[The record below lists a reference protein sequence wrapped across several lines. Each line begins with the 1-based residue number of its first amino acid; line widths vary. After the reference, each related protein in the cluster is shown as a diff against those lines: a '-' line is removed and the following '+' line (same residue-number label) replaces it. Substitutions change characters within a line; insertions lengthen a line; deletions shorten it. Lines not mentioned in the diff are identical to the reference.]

1 MSINY
6 YLFIIISLFSLS
18 FEYHYTHLTTE
29 EVQSLLEN
37 DNFCIVDTRNQS
49 ESTLGYI
56 YNSILFDLNVS
67 FSKFF
72 LALVPKDKKIIIIT
86 NENDEMNSIKTIVD
100 LGYEVFGFY
109 YIQEWKYELL
119 KLNFETITYENI
131 DNLVNNNEYILD
143 VREVDEWKETGII
156 KNSHTFDLSNLLENY
171 KDIKTD
177 GTIHVLCKSGKRA
190 AIAYTFLMNKK
201 LKNNFTDLEGGIL
214 KVIEVGYPLQ
224 PY

>member
-6 YLFIIISLFSLS
+6 YLFILISFLSLS
-18 FEYHYTHLTTE
+18 FQYHYAHLSTE
-29 EVQSLLEN
+29 ELQSLL
-37 DNFCIVDTRNQS
+37 DNEYFCIVDTRNQS

-56 YNSILFDLNVS
+56 YNTILFDLNIS

-72 LALVPKDKKIIIIT
+72 LALIPKDKKIIVIT
-86 NENDEMNSIKTIVD
+86 NELDEVISIKTIID
-100 LGYEVFGFY
+100 LGYDVFGYY
-109 YIQEWKYELL
+109 YIQDWKYELL
-119 KLNFETITYENI
+119 KINFETITYESI

-156 KNSHTFDLSNLLENY
+156 KNSHTFDLSSLLENY
-171 KDIKTD
+171 KKIETD

-201 LKNNFTDLEGGIL
+201 LKNNFTNLEGGIS